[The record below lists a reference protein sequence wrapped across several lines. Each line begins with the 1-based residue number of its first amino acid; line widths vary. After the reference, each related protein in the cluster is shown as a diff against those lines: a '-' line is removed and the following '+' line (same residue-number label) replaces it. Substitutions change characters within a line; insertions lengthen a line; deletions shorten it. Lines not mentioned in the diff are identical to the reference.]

1 MWPLLGPRPAMACR
15 SRRAALLAVTFCVLW
30 LGLLPHGSQSTAFAS
45 PAKGKK
51 QQVSMFDMAT
61 TARKTKSKTSKP
73 KSKAKGTKARAEKKV
88 KPFPSKAGDSFLPA
102 QGACV
107 AGAFLPVQYPTE
119 QLDIEKILFS
129 PDSSFKI
136 GLGITIVGF
145 LIGLVSIVTVT
156 AAMEDKNGRLATS
169 GPFAV
174 IRSPTYT
181 GFIIMCAGACVM
193 ANFSPVRAFF
203 TVALAVV
210 LALKLAEEEE
220 ALLEARPE
228 EWTRYTKK
236 VPFKLVPF
244 LW

>member
-1 MWPLLGPRPAMACR
+1 MAGHRFRRAPPLL
-15 SRRAALLAVTFCVLW
+15 LVTLCASLW
-30 LGLLPHGSQSTAFAS
+30 LGLLSFPAFAS

-51 QQVSMFDMAT
+51 QEQVSMFDMAT
-61 TARKTKSKTSKP
+61 SARKTKSKPKSRSKP
-73 KSKAKGTKARAEKKV
+73 GKGMAKAKSAKAKV
-88 KPFPSKAGDSFLPA
+88 KPFPSSAGDSFLPA

-107 AGAFLPVQYPTE
+107 ALSFLPVQYPTE
-119 QLDIEKILFS
+119 QLDLEKILFS
-129 PDSSFKI
+129 PDSTFKI
-136 GLGITIVGF
+136 GLGISIVGF

-156 AAMEDKNGRLATS
+156 AAMEDKSGRLATS

-174 IRSPTYT
+174 VRSPTYT

-193 ANFSPVRAFF
+193 ANLSPVRALF
-203 TVALAVV
+203 TVALAGV

-220 ALLEARPE
+220 ALKEARPE
-228 EWTRYTKK
+228 EWMRYTKK